1 MVLKASPRRRLVVQA
16 LKNPRRPPTPCQK
29 RSKLRGRVREE
40 GEEEEGKDFD
50 DLRGKGN
57 KREGVAAYLSMVRK
71 VGEGAPTS
79 FGGARAWRRRAG
91 PVVVSRGAGG
101 GVWRSSKGGPAA
113 ASGGGATAG
122 RRRRRAEERRR
133 AGGAKGEGELR
144 GQRAGQRNGGADE
157 EIEWERVLEVELLLG
172 WACWAGQQLYLP
184 LLCLFLLFL
193 FPISF
198 HFLPVAY
205 G

>member
-1 MVLKASPRRRLVVQA
+1 M
-16 LKNPRRPPTPCQK
+16 
-29 RSKLRGRVREE
+29 REE

-91 PVVVSRGAGG
+91 PVVVSRGASG

-122 RRRRRAEERRR
+122 RRREGRGRAER
-133 AGGAKGEGELR
+133 AEGELR
-144 GQRAGQRNGGADE
+144 GPAAVSG
-157 EIEWERVLEVELLLG
+157 
-172 WACWAGQQLYLP
+172 
-184 LLCLFLLFL
+184 
-193 FPISF
+193 
-198 HFLPVAY
+198 
-205 G
+205 

>member
-1 MVLKASPRRRLVVQA
+1 MVLKASPRCRLVVQA

-40 GEEEEGKDFD
+40 GEEEEEEGKDFD

-57 KREGVAAYLSMVRK
+57 KREGVVAYLSMVRK

-101 GVWRSSKGGPAA
+101 GDWRSSKGGPAA
-113 ASGGGATAG
+113 G
-122 RRRRRAEERRR
+122 RRREGRGRAER
-133 AGGAKGEGELR
+133 AECRSSKRTGGS
-144 GQRAGQRNGGADE
+144 GGRTRSS
-157 EIEWERVLEVELLLG
+157 RVLEGGVVEMILLG
-172 WACWAGQQLYLP
+172 WA
-184 LLCLFLLFL
+184 
-193 FPISF
+193 
-198 HFLPVAY
+198 
-205 G
+205 

>member
-1 MVLKASPRRRLVVQA
+1 M
-16 LKNPRRPPTPCQK
+16 
-29 RSKLRGRVREE
+29 REE

-91 PVVVSRGAGG
+91 P
-101 GVWRSSKGGPAA
+101 AA
-113 ASGGGATAG
+113 ASGGAARAG

>member
-1 MVLKASPRRRLVVQA
+1 
-16 LKNPRRPPTPCQK
+16 
-29 RSKLRGRVREE
+29 VREE

-101 GVWRSSKGGPAA
+101 GVWRSSKGGPVA

-122 RRRRRAEERRR
+122 RRREGRGRAER
-133 AGGAKGEGELR
+133 AECWAEGELR
-144 GQRAGQRNGGADE
+144 GPAAASG
-157 EIEWERVLEVELLLG
+157 
-172 WACWAGQQLYLP
+172 
-184 LLCLFLLFL
+184 
-193 FPISF
+193 
-198 HFLPVAY
+198 
-205 G
+205 

>member
-57 KREGVAAYLSMVRK
+57 KREGVVAYLSMVRK

-91 PVVVSRGAGG
+91 P
-101 GVWRSSKGGPAA
+101 AA
-113 ASGGGATAG
+113 ASGGAARAG

-133 AGGAKGEGELR
+133 AGGGVGR
-144 GQRAGQRNGGADE
+144 RSDGGPAARR
-157 EIEWERVLEVELLLG
+157 ERE
-172 WACWAGQQLYLP
+172 
-184 LLCLFLLFL
+184 
-193 FPISF
+193 S
-198 HFLPVAY
+198 
-205 G
+205 

>member
-1 MVLKASPRRRLVVQA
+1 M
-16 LKNPRRPPTPCQK
+16 
-29 RSKLRGRVREE
+29 REE

-122 RRRRRAEERRR
+122 RRREGRGRAER
-133 AGGAKGEGELR
+133 AECWATAARMRSYRVGVGR
-144 GQRAGQRNGGADE
+144 GF
-157 EIEWERVLEVELLLG
+157 WRVEMLLLG
-172 WACWAGQQLYLP
+172 WA
-184 LLCLFLLFL
+184 
-193 FPISF
+193 
-198 HFLPVAY
+198 
-205 G
+205 

>member
-1 MVLKASPRRRLVVQA
+1 M
-16 LKNPRRPPTPCQK
+16 
-29 RSKLRGRVREE
+29 REE

-122 RRRRRAEERRR
+122 RRREGRGRAER
-133 AGGAKGEGELR
+133 AECWAEG
-144 GQRAGQRNGGADE
+144 NGGADE
-157 EIEWERVLEVELLLG
+157 ELSSGSRERVLEGGDAIVGLG
-172 WACWAGQQLYLP
+172 LTVGLGSNP
-184 LLCLFLLFL
+184 LLCLFYSFYFLFL
-193 FPISF
+193 FISSLW
-198 HFLPVAY
+198 HMGKASPCSPRRPPRRRLAL
-205 G
+205 

>member
-1 MVLKASPRRRLVVQA
+1 MFADQLYDLKTSACRGVQVPTDRSSSIIMIGDNHNITQGNLCVEPQNFTMLDIMVLKASPRRLVVQA

-91 PVVVSRGAGG
+91 SVVVLRGAGG
-101 GVWRSSKGGPAA
+101 CVSRSSKGGPAA

-122 RRRRRAEERRR
+122 RRREGRGRAER
-133 AGGAKGEGELR
+133 AEGELR
-144 GQRAGQRNGGADE
+144 GPAAASG
-157 EIEWERVLEVELLLG
+157 
-172 WACWAGQQLYLP
+172 
-184 LLCLFLLFL
+184 
-193 FPISF
+193 
-198 HFLPVAY
+198 
-205 G
+205 

>member
-1 MVLKASPRRRLVVQA
+1 M
-16 LKNPRRPPTPCQK
+16 PCQK

-122 RRRRRAEERRR
+122 RRREGRGRAER
-133 AGGAKGEGELR
+133 AECRSSKRTGG
-144 GQRAGQRNGGADE
+144 GGGRMRSS
-157 EIEWERVLEVELLLG
+157 RVLEGGVVEMLLLG
-172 WACWAGQQLYLP
+172 WAAACTLSSSLP
-184 LLCLFLLFL
+184 FLLFL

-198 HFLPVAY
+198 HFLPMAY

>member
-1 MVLKASPRRRLVVQA
+1 M
-16 LKNPRRPPTPCQK
+16 
-29 RSKLRGRVREE
+29 REE

-91 PVVVSRGAGG
+91 PVVVSRGASG

-122 RRRRRAEERRR
+122 RRREGRGRAER
-133 AGGAKGEGELR
+133 A
-144 GQRAGQRNGGADE
+144 GGADE
-157 EIEWERVLEVELLLG
+157 EHEWERVLEEWRVEMGGDVIVGLG
-172 WACWAGQQLYLP
+172 LTVGLGLFFAFFTLFISYFFSFPPCGIWVRRRLARLGVRLGIASPCRRGRSP
-184 LLCLFLLFL
+184 CLALTL
-193 FPISF
+193 
-198 HFLPVAY
+198 
-205 G
+205 

>member
-1 MVLKASPRRRLVVQA
+1 M
-16 LKNPRRPPTPCQK
+16 
-29 RSKLRGRVREE
+29 REE

-122 RRRRRAEERRR
+122 RRREGRGRAERAECWGRRR
-133 AGGAKGEGELR
+133 EGR
-144 GQRAGQRNGGADE
+144 GRAERAGGADE
-157 EIEWERVLEVELLLG
+157 EHEWERVLEEWRVEMGGDVIVGLG
-172 WACWAGQQLYLP
+172 LTVGLG
-184 LLCLFLLFL
+184 LFFAFFTLF
-193 FPISF
+193 ISYF
-198 HFLPVAY
+198 FSFLPC
-205 G
+205 GI

>member
-1 MVLKASPRRRLVVQA
+1 VLLSWFLRRRLVVQA

-57 KREGVAAYLSMVRK
+57 KREGVVAYLSMVRK

-122 RRRRRAEERRR
+122 RRREGRGRAER
-133 AGGAKGEGELR
+133 AKCWAEGNGTRMRSSLSGR
-144 GQRAGQRNGGADE
+144 GF
-157 EIEWERVLEVELLLG
+157 WRVEMLLLG
-172 WACWAGQQLYLP
+172 WAAACTLP
-184 LLCLFLLFL
+184 SSLPFLLFL

>member
-1 MVLKASPRRRLVVQA
+1 M
-16 LKNPRRPPTPCQK
+16 
-29 RSKLRGRVREE
+29 REE

-91 PVVVSRGAGG
+91 P
-101 GVWRSSKGGPAA
+101 AA
-113 ASGGGATAG
+113 ASGGAARAG

-144 GQRAGQRNGGADE
+144 GQSAGQRE
-157 EIEWERVLEVELLLG
+157 
-172 WACWAGQQLYLP
+172 
-184 LLCLFLLFL
+184 
-193 FPISF
+193 S
-198 HFLPVAY
+198 
-205 G
+205 

>member
-1 MVLKASPRRRLVVQA
+1 MLTCLETNSEMIGSLLQFTINAKERIIITMVLKASPRRRLVVQA

-122 RRRRRAEERRR
+122 RRREGRGRAER
-133 AGGAKGEGELR
+133 AECRSSKRTGG
-144 GQRAGQRNGGADE
+144 GGGRMRSS
-157 EIEWERVLEVELLLG
+157 RVLEGGVVEMLWLG
-172 WACWAGQQLYLP
+172 RA
-184 LLCLFLLFL
+184 
-193 FPISF
+193 
-198 HFLPVAY
+198 
-205 G
+205 